1 MRREYIDTMPNLA
14 ATWLSRLG
22 LPMQALQAVPSQCAV
37 CGHWPSPRICMDCR
51 KRWIPH
57 VHRCS
62 RCALPLPSQ
71 AMECGACLRHPPR
84 LSRCIA
90 VLDYGYPWQKL
101 ITRYKFEGDLGLTRS
116 LAHLISTHEQAL
128 KCLQHS
134 DALLSVPA
142 SAPRIRERG
151 FDHMDLLIRSLM
163 GQTGCNAPVLTGSIQ
178 RRHVDL
184 PQHSANRQQRLRQLR
199 GVFSLGTDAASQISG
214 KRILLLDD
222 VMTTGATLDVLAMCL
237 LDAGAASV
245 SALVLARAT

>member
-22 LPMQALQAVPSQCAV
+22 LPAQALPAMPSQCAV
-37 CGHWPSPRICMDCR
+37 CGRWPSLRICPDCR
-51 KRWIPH
+51 KRWMPQ

-71 AMECGACLRHPPR
+71 ALECGACLKHPPH
-84 LSRCIA
+84 LSHCVA

-101 ITRYKFEGDLGLTRS
+101 ITRYKFEGDLGLTHS
-116 LAHLISTHEQAL
+116 LAHLIGTHEQAL
-128 KCLQHS
+128 HCLQGS
-134 DALLSVPA
+134 DALLPVPA
-142 SAPRIRERG
+142 SAARVRERG
-151 FDHMDLLIRSLM
+151 FDHMDLLARSLVR
-163 GQTGCNAPVLTGSIQ
+163 QTGYSAPILSRAVQ

-184 PQHSANRQQRLRQLR
+184 PQHSASRQQRLRQLR
-199 GVFSLGTDAASQISG
+199 GVFSLHADATSQIAG

-222 VMTTGATLDVLAMCL
+222 VMTTGATLDALAICL

-245 SALVLARAT
+245 CALALARAA